1 MTSIQ
6 RNFNGVIYKVTVKEE
21 EQRRR
26 MAEKEDKEGGEV
38 TLEEPKVTE
47 VDTEATGSAGCAMHR
62 HEGTKPC
69 SGPWRSLSSSLEA
82 PSVEELTVETSSVE
96 APSVEAP
103 SVKVVNLC
111 FVVEGS
117 PLVLRPQNIRRLE
130 GVESGGEGWPGERCP
145 ASALAR
151 GRRWRW
157 RGAAGGI
164 MKMN

>member
-38 TLEEPKVTE
+38 TLEKPKVTE
-47 VDTEATGSAGCAMHR
+47 VDTEANGSAGCAMHR

-82 PSVEELTVETSSVE
+82 PSEETS
-96 APSVEAP
+96 SVEAP

-151 GRRWRW
+151 GRRCRW
-157 RGAAGGI
+157 RGTAGGI

>member
-1 MTSIQ
+1 
-6 RNFNGVIYKVTVKEE
+6 
-21 EQRRR
+21 
-26 MAEKEDKEGGEV
+26 MAEREEGEEV

-47 VDTEATGSAGCAMHR
+47 VDTEANGSAGCAMHR
-62 HEGTKPC
+62 NEGTKPC

-82 PSVEELTVETSSVE
+82 PSEETS
-96 APSVEAP
+96 SVEAP

-151 GRRWRW
+151 GRRCRW
-157 RGAAGGI
+157 RGTAGGI

>member
-38 TLEEPKVTE
+38 TLEKPKVTE

-82 PSVEELTVETSSVE
+82 PSEETS
-96 APSVEAP
+96 SVEAP

-151 GRRWRW
+151 GRRCRW
-157 RGAAGGI
+157 RGTAGGI

>member
-21 EQRRR
+21 EQRGR

-82 PSVEELTVETSSVE
+82 PSEETS
-96 APSVEAP
+96 SVEAP

-130 GVESGGEGWPGERCP
+130 GVESGGEGWP
-145 ASALAR
+145 
-151 GRRWRW
+151 
-157 RGAAGGI
+157 
-164 MKMN
+164 

>member
-1 MTSIQ
+1 
-6 RNFNGVIYKVTVKEE
+6 
-21 EQRRR
+21 
-26 MAEKEDKEGGEV
+26 MAEREDKEGGEV
-38 TLEEPKVTE
+38 TLEKPKVTE

-82 PSVEELTVETSSVE
+82 PSEETS
-96 APSVEAP
+96 SVEAP

-151 GRRWRW
+151 GRRCRW
-157 RGAAGGI
+157 RGTAGGI
-164 MKMN
+164 MKMI

>member
-38 TLEEPKVTE
+38 TLEKPKVTE
-47 VDTEATGSAGCAMHR
+47 VDTEANGSAGCAMYR

-82 PSVEELTVETSSVE
+82 PSEETS
-96 APSVEAP
+96 SVEAP

-151 GRRWRW
+151 GRRCRW
-157 RGAAGGI
+157 RGTAGGI

>member
-1 MTSIQ
+1 M
-6 RNFNGVIYKVTVKEE
+6 IYKVTVKEE
-21 EQRRR
+21 EQRGR
-26 MAEKEDKEGGEV
+26 MVEREEGDEV

-47 VDTEATGSAGCAMHR
+47 VEMEATGSAGCAMHR

-82 PSVEELTVETSSVE
+82 SSVE

>member
-1 MTSIQ
+1 
-6 RNFNGVIYKVTVKEE
+6 
-21 EQRRR
+21 
-26 MAEKEDKEGGEV
+26 MAEREDKEGGEV
-38 TLEEPKVTE
+38 TLEKPKVTE
-47 VDTEATGSAGCAMHR
+47 VDTEANGSAGCAMHR

-82 PSVEELTVETSSVE
+82 PSEETS
-96 APSVEAP
+96 SVEAP

-151 GRRWRW
+151 GRRCRW
-157 RGAAGGI
+157 RGTAGGI

>member
-26 MAEKEDKEGGEV
+26 MAEREDKEGGEV
-38 TLEEPKVTE
+38 TLEKPKVTE
-47 VDTEATGSAGCAMHR
+47 VDTEANGSAGCAMHR

-82 PSVEELTVETSSVE
+82 PSEETS
-96 APSVEAP
+96 SVEAP

-151 GRRWRW
+151 GRRCRW
-157 RGAAGGI
+157 RGTAGGI
-164 MKMN
+164 MKMI

>member
-38 TLEEPKVTE
+38 TLEKPKVTE
-47 VDTEATGSAGCAMHR
+47 VETEANGSAGCAMHR

-82 PSVEELTVETSSVE
+82 PSEETS
-96 APSVEAP
+96 SVEAP

-151 GRRWRW
+151 GRRCRW
-157 RGAAGGI
+157 RGTAGGI

>member
-1 MTSIQ
+1 
-6 RNFNGVIYKVTVKEE
+6 
-21 EQRRR
+21 
-26 MAEKEDKEGGEV
+26 MAEREDKEGGEV
-38 TLEEPKVTE
+38 TLEKPKVTE
-47 VDTEATGSAGCAMHR
+47 VDTEANGSAGCAMHR

-82 PSVEELTVETSSVE
+82 PSEETS
-96 APSVEAP
+96 SVEAP

-151 GRRWRW
+151 GRRCRW
-157 RGAAGGI
+157 RGTAGGI
-164 MKMN
+164 MKMI

>member
-26 MAEKEDKEGGEV
+26 MAEREEGEEV

-82 PSVEELTVETSSVE
+82 PSEETS
-96 APSVEAP
+96 SVEAP

-151 GRRWRW
+151 GRRCRW
-157 RGAAGGI
+157 RGTAGGI
-164 MKMN
+164 MKMI

>member
-26 MAEKEDKEGGEV
+26 MAEREDKEGGEV
-38 TLEEPKVTE
+38 TLEKPKVTE
-47 VDTEATGSAGCAMHR
+47 VDTEANGSAGCAMHR

-69 SGPWRSLSSSLEA
+69 SGPWRSLSSGLEA
-82 PSVEELTVETSSVE
+82 PSEETS
-96 APSVEAP
+96 SVEAP

-151 GRRWRW
+151 GRRCRW
-157 RGAAGGI
+157 RGTAGGI

>member
-1 MTSIQ
+1 
-6 RNFNGVIYKVTVKEE
+6 
-21 EQRRR
+21 
-26 MAEKEDKEGGEV
+26 MAEREEGEEV

-47 VDTEATGSAGCAMHR
+47 VDTEANGSAGCAMHR

-82 PSVEELTVETSSVE
+82 PSEETS
-96 APSVEAP
+96 SVEAP

-151 GRRWRW
+151 GRRCRW
-157 RGAAGGI
+157 RGTAGGI

>member
-26 MAEKEDKEGGEV
+26 MAEREDKEGGEV

-69 SGPWRSLSSSLEA
+69 SGPWRSLSSGLEA
-82 PSVEELTVETSSVE
+82 PSVEEFTEEASSVE
-96 APSVEAP
+96 TP
-103 SVKVVNLC
+103 SVKVIDLC
-111 FVVEGS
+111 FFVEGS
-117 PLVLRPQNIRRLE
+117 QPVLR
-130 GVESGGEGWPGERCP
+130 S
-145 ASALAR
+145 
-151 GRRWRW
+151 
-157 RGAAGGI
+157 
-164 MKMN
+164 

>member
-82 PSVEELTVETSSVE
+82 SSVE

>member
-26 MAEKEDKEGGEV
+26 MAEREDKEGGEV
-38 TLEEPKVTE
+38 TLEKPKVTE
-47 VDTEATGSAGCAMHR
+47 VDTEANGSAGCAMHR

-82 PSVEELTVETSSVE
+82 PSEETS
-96 APSVEAP
+96 SVEAP

-151 GRRWRW
+151 GRRCRW
-157 RGAAGGI
+157 RGTAGGI

>member
-1 MTSIQ
+1 M
-6 RNFNGVIYKVTVKEE
+6 IYKVTVKEE
-21 EQRRR
+21 EQRGR
-26 MAEKEDKEGGEV
+26 MVEREEGDEV
-38 TLEEPKVTE
+38 TLEEPKATE
-47 VDTEATGSAGCAMHR
+47 VEMEATGSAGCAMHR

-69 SGPWRSLSSSLEA
+69 SGPWWSLSSSLEA
-82 PSVEELTVETSSVE
+82 SSVE

>member
-26 MAEKEDKEGGEV
+26 MAEREDKEGGEV
-38 TLEEPKVTE
+38 TLEKPKVTE
-47 VDTEATGSAGCAMHR
+47 VDTEANGSAGCAMHR

-82 PSVEELTVETSSVE
+82 PSEETS
-96 APSVEAP
+96 SVEAP

-117 PLVLRPQNIRRLE
+117 PLVFRPQNIRRLE

-151 GRRWRW
+151 GRRCRW
-157 RGAAGGI
+157 RGTAGGI

>member
-38 TLEEPKVTE
+38 TLEKPKVTE
-47 VDTEATGSAGCAMHR
+47 VDTEANGSAGCAMHR
-62 HEGTKPC
+62 HERTKPC

-82 PSVEELTVETSSVE
+82 PSEETS
-96 APSVEAP
+96 SVEAP

-151 GRRWRW
+151 GRRCRW
-157 RGAAGGI
+157 RGTAGGI

>member
-38 TLEEPKVTE
+38 TLEKPKVTE
-47 VDTEATGSAGCAMHR
+47 VDTEANGSAGCAMHR

-82 PSVEELTVETSSVE
+82 PSEETS
-96 APSVEAP
+96 SVEAP

-117 PLVLRPQNIRRLE
+117 PLVFRPQNIRRLE

-151 GRRWRW
+151 GRRCRW
-157 RGAAGGI
+157 RGTAGGI

>member
-62 HEGTKPC
+62 NEGTKPC

-82 PSVEELTVETSSVE
+82 PSVEEFTEEASSVE
-96 APSVEAP
+96 TP
-103 SVKVVNLC
+103 SVKVIDLC
-111 FVVEGS
+111 FFVEGS
-117 PLVLRPQNIRRLE
+117 QPVLR
-130 GVESGGEGWPGERCP
+130 S
-145 ASALAR
+145 
-151 GRRWRW
+151 
-157 RGAAGGI
+157 
-164 MKMN
+164 